1 MKKEVATFIGA
12 AALLAASAFSG
23 AVRAD
28 PVADF
33 YKGSTIKLISSSGN
47 SSGYTVWARLIGE
60 ALPRHLP
67 GAPSVVVQS
76 MIGAGGLLLTNYMYN
91 VAPKDG
97 STIAAVPRE
106 APGLSIM
113 HGDGVKYDSL
123 KFNWL
128 GSPTGETNICV
139 ASGVSPFKSVQD
151 LYKAPLIVGT
161 TGAGTGMHIFP
172 VALDA
177 LLGLKFKTIDG
188 YKDTGLI
195 LLAIDRGEIQGS
207 CQSAETLLRSRG
219 EDIRSGKW
227 RVLLQ
232 AGLKPDPEFPDV
244 PFVLDLAKTDEQRQA
259 LRLLYTGQAIGR
271 PYLAPPG
278 ISTDRVKAL
287 RKAFTDIFA
296 DPQFLADV
304 KKQGY
309 SMDPVSGEEM
319 MSILQDLAK
328 TPKPI
333 MEKVSALIRP
343 PKD

>member
-1 MKKEVATFIGA
+1 MGKHVTALIGA
-12 AALLAASAFSG
+12 AALLAAGTFSG
-23 AVRAD
+23 GARAES
-28 PVADF
+28 VADF
-33 YKGSTIKLISSSGN
+33 YKGSTMKLMSSSGN
-47 SSGYTVWARLIGE
+47 SSGYTVWARLIAE
-60 ALPRHLP
+60 TLPRHLP
-67 GAPSVVVQS
+67 GAPTIVVQS
-76 MIGAGGLLLTNYMYN
+76 MMGAGGLLLTNYMYN

-97 STIAAVPRE
+97 SMIAAVPRE
-106 APGLSIM
+106 APGLSLM

-139 ASGVSPFKSVQD
+139 ASSSSPFRSIQD
-151 LYKAPLIVGT
+151 LYKSPLIVGT

-195 LLAIDRGEIQGS
+195 LMAIDRGEIQGS
-207 CQSAETLLRSRG
+207 CQSAETLMRSRG

-232 AGLKPDPEFPDV
+232 AGLKPNPDFPNV

-259 LRLLYTGQAIGR
+259 LRLLYSGQAIGR

-278 ISTDRVKAL
+278 VPADRVKAL
-287 RKAFTDIFA
+287 RKAFADTFA
-296 DPQFLADV
+296 DPEFLSEV

-309 SMDPVSGEEM
+309 EMDPVSGDEM
-319 MSILQDLAK
+319 MAVLRELAK

-333 MEKVSALIRP
+333 MDRVSALVRP
-343 PKD
+343 PKG

>member
-1 MKKEVATFIGA
+1 MGKHIAALGA
-12 AALLAASAFSG
+12 AALLAASVLSG
-23 AVRAD
+23 AARAKT
-28 PVADF
+28 VADF
-33 YKGSTIKLISSSGN
+33 YKGSTMKLISSSGN
-47 SSGYTVWARLIGE
+47 SSGYTVWARLIAE
-60 ALPRHLP
+60 VLPRHLP
-67 GAPSVVVQS
+67 GAPAIVVQS
-76 MIGAGGLLLTNYMYN
+76 MVGAGGLLLTNYMYN

-97 STIAAVPRE
+97 SMIAAVPRE
-106 APGLSIM
+106 APGLSLI

-139 ASGVSPFKSVQD
+139 ASSSSPFRSVQD
-151 LYKAPLIVGT
+151 LYKQPLIVGT

-195 LLAIDRGEIQGS
+195 LMAIDRGEIQGS
-207 CQSAETLLRSRG
+207 CQSAETLMRSRG
-219 EDIRSGKW
+219 DDIRSGKW

-232 AGLKPDPEFPDV
+232 AGLKPNPDFPNV

-259 LRLLYTGQAIGR
+259 LRLLYSGQAIGR

-278 ISTDRVKAL
+278 VPADRVKAL
-287 RKAFTDIFA
+287 RKAFTDTFA
-296 DPQFLADV
+296 DPAFLAEV

-309 SMDPVSGEEM
+309 EMDPVSGDEM
-319 MSILQDLAK
+319 MAVLQDLAK

-333 MEKVSALIRP
+333 MDRVSAFVRP
-343 PKD
+343 PKKG